1 MNMLRRLLS
10 LLLFGPSGSTRLSP
24 LNADQAFMVEQYR
37 LGLITEG
44 EWHDLM
50 DHDPVIAAHYR
61 FHHPA

>member
-1 MNMLRRLLS
+1 MKTLRRLLNM
-10 LLLFGPSGSTRLSP
+10 LLFGPSSSMRLPP
-24 LNADQAFMVEQYR
+24 LNADQSFMLQQYR
-37 LGLITEG
+37 MGLISEG